1 MDITSPAGKD
11 GESMTA
17 EGKTFV
23 AAGGSFGDDLC
34 TFDTG
39 VDESL

>member
-11 GESMTA
+11 GESVTV

-23 AAGGSFGDDLC
+23 AAGGSLGDDLC
-34 TFDTG
+34 AFDTG
-39 VDESL
+39 VDGSL